1 MCTKKKKTK
10 QLGMN
15 PSTAANRLKKSI
27 LFSLAKRLDL
37 NWCYQCGAEIEN
49 IHRFTIEHKKPWLD
63 SEDPEHLF
71 FDINNIAFS
80 HASCNYKASRGRVG
94 KPCPS
99 VTAYRNGCRCE
110 GCLEAK
116 REYRKNK
123 RKFSG
128 SRNPH
133 HRDP

>member
-15 PSTAANRLKKSI
+15 PSTASNRLKKSI
-27 LFSLAKRLDL
+27 LFSFAKRLDL
-37 NWCYQCGAEIEN
+37 NWCYQCGCEITDVQK
-49 IHRFTIEHKKPWLD
+49 FTVEHKKPWLD
-63 SEDPEHLF
+63 SEDPKRLF
-71 FDINNIAFS
+71 FDIENIAFS

-116 REYRKNK
+116 REYRRNK
-123 RKFSG
+123 KKFSDNR
-128 SRNPH
+128 SPH
-133 HRDP
+133 RP